1 MSDGE
6 VKGSFYRTE
15 IIAQLFGV
23 TVRRVQQLTQEGIIS
38 TTKILEDGKS
48 VRRYDLVPTIQAYVK
63 YLSDKAYGKQHRTDK
78 EIELREQKMQADI
91 ALKESQGELH
101 RLKTE
106 IAAGQYISVEEVKLD
121 YAKFFVVFK
130 KFAMSIPARVT
141 GMLSGQMEPSELRRC
156 EKEIA
161 AEVSRLLG
169 AFVIAGIVGPED
181 VKKDG
186 TLKEEKNTDSYAKK
200 KGYDLGGVIFD
211 GKLGSEKEEP
221 KPEPPKPD
229 DQTGD
234 GQEEGT
240 NDDDKGTQSGDGKEG
255 QSAASDEGQE

>member
-1 MSDGE
+1 MADDNKTLISTME
-6 VKGSFYRTE
+6 L
-15 IIAQLFGV
+15 AQLFGLSD
-23 TVRRVQQLTQEGIIS
+23 RRIQQLTA
-38 TTKILEDGKS
+38 DGTIHAEVVTVDGHQ
-48 VRRYDLVPTIQAYVK
+48 VRRYDLIPTVHDYVTNLQEK
-63 YLSDKAYGKQHRTDK
+63 IKKGSRTEK

-106 IAAGQYISVEEVKLD
+106 IAAGQYIGVEEVKLD

-161 AEVSRLLG
+161 AEVNRLLG

-186 TLKEEKNTDSYAKK
+186 TLKKEKNTDS
-200 KGYDLGGVIFD
+200 
-211 GKLGSEKEEP
+211 
-221 KPEPPKPD
+221 
-229 DQTGD
+229 
-234 GQEEGT
+234 
-240 NDDDKGTQSGDGKEG
+240 
-255 QSAASDEGQE
+255 

>member
-1 MSDGE
+1 MMYDVIVIGGGQVGLE
-6 VKGSFYRTE
+6 TALHLTKLGR
-15 IIAQLFGV
+15 QV
-23 TVRRVQQLTQEGIIS
+23 TIVE
-38 TTKILEDGKS
+38 
-48 VRRYDLVPTIQAYVK
+48 
-63 YLSDKAYGKQHRTDK
+63 
-78 EIELREQKMQADI
+78 MQADI

-161 AEVSRLLG
+161 AEVNRLLG

-186 TLKEEKNTDSYAKK
+186 TLKEEKNTDS
-200 KGYDLGGVIFD
+200 
-211 GKLGSEKEEP
+211 
-221 KPEPPKPD
+221 
-229 DQTGD
+229 
-234 GQEEGT
+234 
-240 NDDDKGTQSGDGKEG
+240 
-255 QSAASDEGQE
+255 

>member
-1 MSDGE
+1 MKRAKDKYMINRTKYKDIKRYDHQQMEDFLTDVYKNGYVDGKE
-6 VKGSFYRTE
+6 SVTGVELQDVEAALKDVKGIGPVVWNRIQE
-15 IIAQLFGV
+15 RLAELF
-23 TVRRVQQLTQEGIIS
+23 RRRMNHDKEKDIIS

-48 VRRYDLVPTIQAYVK
+48 VRRYDLVPTIQAYIK

-130 KFAMSIPARVT
+130 KFVMSIPARVT

-161 AEVSRLLG
+161 AEVNRLLG
-169 AFVIAGIVGPED
+169 AFVVAGIVGPED

-186 TLKEEKNTDSYAKK
+186 TLKKEKNPDS
-200 KGYDLGGVIFD
+200 
-211 GKLGSEKEEP
+211 
-221 KPEPPKPD
+221 
-229 DQTGD
+229 
-234 GQEEGT
+234 
-240 NDDDKGTQSGDGKEG
+240 
-255 QSAASDEGQE
+255 

>member
-78 EIELREQKMQADI
+78 EIELRAQKMQADI

-141 GMLSGQMEPSELRRC
+141 GMLSGRMLSGQMEPSELRRC

-161 AEVSRLLG
+161 AEVNRLLG

-186 TLKEEKNTDSYAKK
+186 TLKEEKNTDS
-200 KGYDLGGVIFD
+200 
-211 GKLGSEKEEP
+211 
-221 KPEPPKPD
+221 
-229 DQTGD
+229 
-234 GQEEGT
+234 
-240 NDDDKGTQSGDGKEG
+240 
-255 QSAASDEGQE
+255 

>member
-1 MSDGE
+1 MADDNKTLISTME
-6 VKGSFYRTE
+6 L
-15 IIAQLFGV
+15 AQLFGLSD
-23 TVRRVQQLTQEGIIS
+23 RRIQQLTA
-38 TTKILEDGKS
+38 DGTIHAEVVTVDGHQ
-48 VRRYDLVPTIQAYVK
+48 VRRYDLIPTVHDYVTNLQEK
-63 YLSDKAYGKQHRTDK
+63 IKKGSRTDK
-78 EIELREQKMQADI
+78 EIELREQKMEADI

-130 KFAMSIPARVT
+130 KFAMSIPARVI

-161 AEVSRLLG
+161 AEVNRLLG

-186 TLKEEKNTDSYAKK
+186 TLKEEKNTDS
-200 KGYDLGGVIFD
+200 
-211 GKLGSEKEEP
+211 
-221 KPEPPKPD
+221 
-229 DQTGD
+229 
-234 GQEEGT
+234 
-240 NDDDKGTQSGDGKEG
+240 
-255 QSAASDEGQE
+255 

>member
-1 MSDGE
+1 MMNQYEIMAEILRGYAQMSDGE

-121 YAKFFVVFK
+121 YAKFFVIFK
-130 KFAMSIPARVT
+130 NS
-141 GMLSGQMEPSELRRC
+141 L
-156 EKEIA
+156 
-161 AEVSRLLG
+161 
-169 AFVIAGIVGPED
+169 
-181 VKKDG
+181 
-186 TLKEEKNTDSYAKK
+186 
-200 KGYDLGGVIFD
+200 
-211 GKLGSEKEEP
+211 
-221 KPEPPKPD
+221 
-229 DQTGD
+229 
-234 GQEEGT
+234 
-240 NDDDKGTQSGDGKEG
+240 
-255 QSAASDEGQE
+255 

>member
-1 MSDGE
+1 MSENGE

-106 IAAGQYISVEEVKLD
+106 IAAGQYTARPGSRTH
-121 YAKFFVVFK
+121 
-130 KFAMSIPARVT
+130 PAAT
-141 GMLSGQMEPSELRRC
+141 L
-156 EKEIA
+156 A
-161 AEVSRLLG
+161 AHTAQG
-169 AFVIAGIVGPED
+169 D
-181 VKKDG
+181 QG
-186 TLKEEKNTDSYAKK
+186 TKASST
-200 KGYDLGGVIFD
+200 
-211 GKLGSEKEEP
+211 P
-221 KPEPPKPD
+221 
-229 DQTGD
+229 
-234 GQEEGT
+234 
-240 NDDDKGTQSGDGKEG
+240 
-255 QSAASDEGQE
+255 ASDERCDSMHHLHVV

>member
-1 MSDGE
+1 MTYD
-6 VKGSFYRTE
+6 E
-15 IIAQLFGV
+15 IIEQLEITKSKIKEIARNEYGGESWNDDLDALTEAADIVADYSKATAQAS
-23 TVRRVQQLTQEGIIS
+23 EIIS

-161 AEVSRLLG
+161 AEVNRLLG

-186 TLKEEKNTDSYAKK
+186 TLKEEKNTDS
-200 KGYDLGGVIFD
+200 
-211 GKLGSEKEEP
+211 
-221 KPEPPKPD
+221 
-229 DQTGD
+229 
-234 GQEEGT
+234 
-240 NDDDKGTQSGDGKEG
+240 
-255 QSAASDEGQE
+255 

>member
-130 KFAMSIPARVT
+130 KFVMSIPARVT

-161 AEVSRLLG
+161 AEVNRLLG
-169 AFVIAGIVGPED
+169 AFVVAGIVGPED

-186 TLKEEKNTDSYAKK
+186 TLKKEKN
-200 KGYDLGGVIFD
+200 
-211 GKLGSEKEEP
+211 
-221 KPEPPKPD
+221 PD
-229 DQTGD
+229 P
-234 GQEEGT
+234 
-240 NDDDKGTQSGDGKEG
+240 
-255 QSAASDEGQE
+255 

>member
-1 MSDGE
+1 MAEEQQGN
-6 VKGSFYRTE
+6 FYRVE
-15 IIAQLFGV
+15 VIASLFGV

-38 TTKILEDGKS
+38 TTKTKEGN
-48 VRRYDLVPTIQAYVK
+48 RYELAPTIQRYVK

-161 AEVSRLLG
+161 AEVNRLLG

-186 TLKEEKNTDSYAKK
+186 TLKEEKNTDS
-200 KGYDLGGVIFD
+200 
-211 GKLGSEKEEP
+211 
-221 KPEPPKPD
+221 
-229 DQTGD
+229 
-234 GQEEGT
+234 
-240 NDDDKGTQSGDGKEG
+240 
-255 QSAASDEGQE
+255 

>member
-1 MSDGE
+1 MADDNKTLISTME
-6 VKGSFYRTE
+6 L
-15 IIAQLFGV
+15 AQLFGLSD
-23 TVRRVQQLTQEGIIS
+23 RRIQQLTA
-38 TTKILEDGKS
+38 DGTIHAEVVTVDGHQ
-48 VRRYDLVPTIQAYVK
+48 VRRYDLIPTVHDYVTNLQEK
-63 YLSDKAYGKQHRTDK
+63 IKKGSRTEK

-161 AEVSRLLG
+161 AEVNRLLG

-186 TLKEEKNTDSYAKK
+186 TLKEEKNTDS
-200 KGYDLGGVIFD
+200 
-211 GKLGSEKEEP
+211 
-221 KPEPPKPD
+221 
-229 DQTGD
+229 
-234 GQEEGT
+234 
-240 NDDDKGTQSGDGKEG
+240 
-255 QSAASDEGQE
+255 

>member
-1 MSDGE
+1 MADDNKTLISTME
-6 VKGSFYRTE
+6 L
-15 IIAQLFGV
+15 AQLFGLSD
-23 TVRRVQQLTQEGIIS
+23 RRIQQLTA
-38 TTKILEDGKS
+38 DGTIHAEVVTVDGHQ
-48 VRRYDLVPTIQAYVK
+48 VRRYDLIPTVHDYVTNLQEK
-63 YLSDKAYGKQHRTDK
+63 IKKGSRTDK

-130 KFAMSIPARVT
+130 KFAMSVPARVT

-161 AEVSRLLG
+161 AEVNRLLG

-186 TLKEEKNTDSYAKK
+186 TLKEEKNTDS
-200 KGYDLGGVIFD
+200 
-211 GKLGSEKEEP
+211 
-221 KPEPPKPD
+221 
-229 DQTGD
+229 
-234 GQEEGT
+234 
-240 NDDDKGTQSGDGKEG
+240 
-255 QSAASDEGQE
+255 